1 MVISWVLL
9 IKISKLT
16 DTFLLHIFLQKPTFI
31 KRITAAYFPL
41 KCEQINGIPVYLSI
55 FEF

>member
-1 MVISWVLL
+1 MVISWILL